1 MLYLLV
7 KVLWLLWGRI
17 TGNLTSNR
25 SEAFLRWLPT
35 RSIPCE
41 SRKGSSLCRED
52 CFGLN
57 FVSAGA
63 ANLCSSNLTCED
75 FNNSSSSGKVLH
87 WMDLMMTVSASWRSC
102 TWSMAFLLL
111 TLGSAKAC
119 SCTLWRYRRLKAMA
133 LLARNQSKKYSKR
146 SVIYGSFFVYLV
158 GKAVTFLTS
167 GLHGSTW
174 PGSGKTFSLKGHSFS
189 FWHKNAGP
197 VDHFKVMR
205 AFGLRLREVS
215 SARFSLV
222 STYFRWSTEVESWM
236 SWTRL
241 ATKTWNLRLSLA
253 M

>member
-1 MLYLLV
+1 MAANTY
-7 KVLWLLWGRI
+7 
-17 TGNLTSNR
+17 
-25 SEAFLRWLPT
+25 
-35 RSIPCE
+35 
-41 SRKGSSLCRED
+41 

-57 FVSAGA
+57 FISAGA
-63 ANLCSSNLTCED
+63 ANLSSSNLTCCED
-75 FNNSSSSGKVLH
+75 FNNLSSSGKVLH

-111 TLGSAKAC
+111 TLVSAKAC

-133 LLARNQSKKYSKR
+133 LLARNQSEKYSKR

-174 PGSGKTFSLKGHSFS
+174 LGSGKTFSLKGYSFS
-189 FWHKNAGP
+189 FCHKNAGP
-197 VDHFKVMR
+197 VDHFKVTR

-241 ATKTWNLRLSLA
+241 TTKTWNLRLSLA
-253 M
+253 MQAKTTLLSDQKNSWC

>member
-1 MLYLLV
+1 MAANTY
-7 KVLWLLWGRI
+7 
-17 TGNLTSNR
+17 
-25 SEAFLRWLPT
+25 
-35 RSIPCE
+35 
-41 SRKGSSLCRED
+41 

-57 FVSAGA
+57 FISAGA
-63 ANLCSSNLTCED
+63 ANLSSSNLTCCED
-75 FNNSSSSGKVLH
+75 FNNLSSSGKVLH

-111 TLGSAKAC
+111 TLCSAKAC
-119 SCTLWRYRRLKAMA
+119 SRSLWRYRRLKAMA
-133 LLARNQSKKYSKR
+133 LLARNQSEKYSKR

-174 PGSGKTFSLKGHSFS
+174 LGSGKTFSLKGYSFS
-189 FWHKNAGP
+189 FCHKNAGP
-197 VDHFKVMR
+197 VDHFKVTR

-241 ATKTWNLRLSLA
+241 TTKTWNLRLSLA
-253 M
+253 MQAKTTLLSDQKNSWC